1 VVSDVRIVREGLA
14 EAIDRQLGE
23 AEAYA
28 EPSVAE
34 ALASAR
40 DGPADTV
47 VIDMSMYG
55 ALEGAKEFALAVP
68 DVKVIAFSVSDSDPS
83 IIAYVEAGIVGF
95 VPREGSVQDLVAT
108 IESVRRGEARVSPRL
123 ARSMMQRLAI
133 AGGAGSGP
141 QLTSRE
147 REIAVLIEEG
157 LSNKE
162 IARRLCIELATVKN
176 HVHHILEKMQ
186 VRRRAQAAA
195 AVRRARYP
203 RVPPRA

>member
-1 VVSDVRIVREGLA
+1 
-14 EAIDRQLGE
+14 
-23 AEAYA
+23 
-28 EPSVAE
+28 
-34 ALASAR
+34 
-40 DGPADTV
+40 
-47 VIDMSMYG
+47 
-55 ALEGAKEFALAVP
+55 
-68 DVKVIAFSVSDSDPS
+68 
-83 IIAYVEAGIVGF
+83 
-95 VPREGSVQDLVAT
+95 
-108 IESVRRGEARVSPRL
+108 
-123 ARSMMQRLAI
+123 MMQRLAI

-203 RVPPRA
+203 GVPPRA